1 MNKILKRF
9 RFKFQS
15 ILHKML
21 ASFSVIIFLIIAIIA
36 VSVGSSYRASQQSN
50 HLIQEQVPTMWQ
62 LDQISI
68 NFMERNKV
76 AYEYIVTGNNTRI
89 EDFNY
94 LTEEA
99 EVIGDTLLEI
109 SDDPEIEK
117 MLEVSNQWS
126 EDVKTKVINERA
138 LGNDLVATSN
148 LNQLNSVAN
157 SIDEI
162 YERKIER
169 LGEEMAVVG
178 QETHKLQNL
187 VVTVT
192 ITLGLI
198 AVVISGLVAWFSSKS
213 IVDPVKEI
221 QGRLEEFMNEDF
233 GSPLLEINSEDEIGQ
248 LANALNATQRYLI
261 HLMDS
266 IRSTVDTLTST
277 SQDVARTGQEV
288 ETGTHQITAT
298 MQELASGAEAQ
309 ANSASSLANEMDV
322 FAEIIKEAYAHS
334 QEINHSSE
342 DISQKAQEGNQLMN
356 LSTDQMRI
364 VNNIVQE
371 AVDQMHELNNQTDEI
386 SKLVD
391 MVNNIANQTNLL
403 ALNASIEAA
412 RAGEQGRGFAVV
424 ADEVRKLAEEVGT
437 SVTEITNYV
446 KEVQDN
452 AEKVSMSLQGVNAEV
467 EIGTIQIQATDENIA
482 EITNSVSSLQQQNIQ
497 MTSDLDNISER
508 SQEMNTSIDE
518 IASVSQE
525 SAAGVEETS
534 ASTEEITSSM
544 EEVNSQSENLAKI
557 ADELHTLIMN
567 VKVGDA

>member
-1 MNKILKRF
+1 MDKFFKKFRF
-9 RFKFQS
+9 RFQS

-21 ASFSVIIFLIIAIIA
+21 ASFSAIIFLIIAIVV
-36 VSVGSSYRASQQSN
+36 VSAGSSYRASQQSN
-50 HLIQEQVPTMWQ
+50 HLIQEQVPTLWQ
-62 LDQISI
+62 LDQLAI

-76 AYEYIVTGNNTRI
+76 AYEYIVTGNDARI
-89 EDFNY
+89 QEFDE

-99 EVIGDTLLEI
+99 EVIGDTLLDI
-109 SDDPEIEK
+109 SNNTEVEK
-117 MLEVSNQWS
+117 MLQISNEWS
-126 EDVKTKVINERA
+126 NDVKTKVMDEREI
-138 LGNDLVATSN
+138 GNDLIALSN

-157 SIDEI
+157 SINQIHEKQIDE
-162 YERKIER
+162 
-169 LGEEMAVVG
+169 LGEDMAVVG
-178 QETHKLQNL
+178 QNTDTLQKHVL
-187 VVTVT
+187 SVT

-198 AVVISGLVAWFSSKS
+198 AVVVSGLIAWFSSKS
-213 IVDPVKEI
+213 IVHPVKEI

-233 GSPLLEINSEDEIGQ
+233 GSPSLEIESDDEIGQ
-248 LANALNATQRYLI
+248 LANSLNATQRYLV

-266 IRSTVDTLTST
+266 IKNTVDTLTNT

-322 FAEIIKEAYAHS
+322 FAEIIKEAYAHG

-364 VNNIVQE
+364 VNDIVQE
-371 AVDQMHELNNQTDEI
+371 AVDQMDKLNHQTDEI

-437 SVTEITNYV
+437 SVTEITNHV
-446 KEVQDN
+446 RDVQDN
-452 AEKVSMSLQGVNAEV
+452 ATKVSNSLQGVNAEV

-482 EITNSVSSLQQQNIQ
+482 EITNSVSALQQQNVQ
-497 MTSDLDNISER
+497 MTSDLDNISDR

-557 ADELHTLIMN
+557 ADELQTLIMN
-567 VKVGDA
+567 VKV